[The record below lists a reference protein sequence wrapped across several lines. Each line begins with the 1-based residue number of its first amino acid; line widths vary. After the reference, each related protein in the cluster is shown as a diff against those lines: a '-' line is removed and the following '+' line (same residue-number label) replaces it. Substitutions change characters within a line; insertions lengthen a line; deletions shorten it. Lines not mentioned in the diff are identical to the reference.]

1 MDICS
6 HNGARLTLLS
16 PRVSTGMVSMCLQ
29 EPDQVCYDL
38 KYALRLCAEHGLQ
51 RACVHIYTTMGLYDE
66 AVDLALQFDTE
77 LAKQNA
83 DKPDKSNEELKKKL
97 WLKIARHVV
106 EKERDIKRA
115 MEFLQECPLLKI
127 EDILPFFPDFVTID
141 NFKDAICTSLQEYN
155 QHIESLKTE
164 MDEATESACEIRA
177 EINSFRGRYAVVRSQ
192 DKCSA
197 CGYPLMI
204 RAFYLFPC
212 AHRFHA
218 DCLVAE
224 VLPHLPDKVRARASE
239 LQHRLQAAAA
249 HNDHNN
255 VSPRHHHA
263 GALAAASAS
272 LLAAVSS
279 SLPVQHEQQS
289 LKEEL
294 DELVASECVYCGD
307 IMIRMVD
314 KPFVTDDEYDSVVQS
329 WL

>member
-1 MDICS
+1 M
-6 HNGARLTLLS
+6 
-16 PRVSTGMVSMCLQ
+16 
-29 EPDQVCYDL
+29 CYDL

-83 DKPDKSNEELKKKL
+83 DKPDDSEELKKKL

-106 EKERDIKRA
+106 EKEKNIERA

-155 QHIESLKTE
+155 RHIETLKSD
-164 MDEATESACEIRA
+164 MDEATASAREIRA
-177 EINSFRGRYAVVRSQ
+177 EINSFRNRYAVVRSQ

-197 CGYPLMI
+197 CGYPLMM

-212 AHRFHA
+212 GHKFHA

-224 VLPHLPDKVRARASE
+224 VLPHLPAAVGARASE
-239 LQHRLQAAAA
+239 LQRRIAA
-249 HNDHNN
+249 HSDP
-255 VSPRHHHA
+255 SPTH
-263 GALAAASAS
+263 AASTAS
-272 LLAAVSS
+272 
-279 SLPVQHEQQS
+279 PVQQEQS

-294 DELVASECVYCGD
+294 DQLVASECVYCGD
-307 IMIRMVD
+307 VMIRMVD
-314 KPFVTDDEYDSVVQS
+314 KPFVTDEDYESVIQS

>member
-1 MDICS
+1 
-6 HNGARLTLLS
+6 
-16 PRVSTGMVSMCLQ
+16 
-29 EPDQVCYDL
+29 VCYDL
-38 KYALRLCAEHGLQ
+38 KYALRLCAEHSLQ

-83 DKPDKSNEELKKKL
+83 DKPDDNEELKKKL

-106 EKERDIKRA
+106 EKEKNIERA

-155 QHIESLKTE
+155 KHIETLKTE
-164 MDEATESACEIRA
+164 MDEATGSAREIRA
-177 EINSFRGRYAVVRSQ
+177 EINSFRNRFAVVRSH

-197 CGYPLMI
+197 CGYPLMM

-212 AHRFHA
+212 SHKFHA

-224 VLPHLPDKVRARASE
+224 VLPHLPLSVSSRASE
-239 LQHRLQAAAA
+239 LQRRIAA
-249 HNDHNN
+249 HSDP
-255 VSPRHHHA
+255 SPTH
-263 GALAAASAS
+263 GTLAATTTS
-272 LLAAVSS
+272 
-279 SLPVQHEQQS
+279 PVQQEQS

-294 DELVASECVYCGD
+294 DKLVASECVYCGD
-307 IMIRMVD
+307 VMIRMVD
-314 KPFVTDDEYDSVVQS
+314 KPFVTDDDYDSVIQS

>member
-1 MDICS
+1 VC
-6 HNGARLTLLS
+6 
-16 PRVSTGMVSMCLQ
+16 VVQ

-83 DKPDKSNEELKKKL
+83 DKPDDNEELKKKL

-106 EKERDIKRA
+106 EKEKDIKRA

-155 QHIESLKTE
+155 RHIEALKTE
-164 MDEATESACEIRA
+164 MDEATESAREIRA
-177 EINSFRGRYAVVRSQ
+177 EINSFRNRYAVVRSQ

-197 CGYPLMI
+197 CGYPLMM

-212 AHRFHA
+212 GHKFHS

-224 VLPHLPDKVRARASE
+224 VLPHLPDTVRARATD
-239 LQHRLQAAAA
+239 LQRQIAA
-249 HNDHNN
+249 HADHADP
-255 VSPRHHHA
+255 SPTHTA
-263 GALAAASAS
+263 STLATPA
-272 LLAAVSS
+272 
-279 SLPVQHEQQS
+279 SLPVQQEQS
-289 LKEEL
+289 LKDKL

-314 KPFVTDDEYDSVVQS
+314 KPFVTDENYESVMQS

>member
-1 MDICS
+1 MVVLGSLIVCASDLFVACYI
-6 HNGARLTLLS
+6 NLLTYLL
-16 PRVSTGMVSMCLQ
+16 TYLHLCNMLQ
-29 EPDQVCYDL
+29 DAGQVCYDL
-38 KYALRLCAEHGLQ
+38 KYALRLCAEHGLH

-83 DKPDKSNEELKKKL
+83 DKPEDNEELKKKL

-106 EKERDIKRA
+106 EKEKDIEHA

-155 QHIESLKTE
+155 RHIEALKTE
-164 MDEATESACEIRA
+164 MDDATASAREIRA
-177 EINSFRGRYAVVRSQ
+177 EINGFRNRYAVVQSQ

-197 CGYPLMI
+197 CGYPLMM

-212 AHRFHA
+212 AHKFHA

-224 VLPHLPDKVRARASE
+224 VLPHLPASVSTRASE
-239 LQHRLQAAAA
+239 LQRRIAAAA
-249 HNDHNN
+249 HNDP
-255 VSPRHHHA
+255 SPTHA
-263 GALAAASAS
+263 SLAAASSATS
-272 LLAAVSS
+272 PA
-279 SLPVQHEQQS
+279 QQEQS

-294 DELVASECVYCGD
+294 DKLVASECVYCGD
-307 IMIRMVD
+307 VMIRMVD
-314 KPFVTDDEYDSVVQS
+314 KPFVTDEDYESVIHS

>member
-1 MDICS
+1 
-6 HNGARLTLLS
+6 
-16 PRVSTGMVSMCLQ
+16 
-29 EPDQVCYDL
+29 VCYDL

-83 DKPDKSNEELKKKL
+83 DKPDDNEELKKKL

-106 EKERDIKRA
+106 EKEKNIERA

-155 QHIESLKTE
+155 KHIETLKTE
-164 MDEATESACEIRA
+164 MDEATGSAREIRA
-177 EINSFRGRYAVVRSQ
+177 EINSFRNRFAVVRSQ

-197 CGYPLMI
+197 CGYPLMM

-212 AHRFHA
+212 GHKFHA

-224 VLPHLPDKVRARASE
+224 VLPHLPLSVSSRASE
-239 LQHRLQAAAA
+239 LQRRIAA
-249 HNDHNN
+249 HSDP
-255 VSPRHHHA
+255 SPTH
-263 GALAAASAS
+263 GTLAATATS
-272 LLAAVSS
+272 
-279 SLPVQHEQQS
+279 PVQQEQN

-294 DELVASECVYCGD
+294 DKLVASECVYCGD
-307 IMIRMVD
+307 VMIRMVD
-314 KPFVTDDEYDSVVQS
+314 KPFVTDEDYDSVIQS

>member
-1 MDICS
+1 
-6 HNGARLTLLS
+6 
-16 PRVSTGMVSMCLQ
+16 
-29 EPDQVCYDL
+29 VCYDL

-83 DKPDKSNEELKKKL
+83 DKPDDSEELKKKL

-106 EKERDIKRA
+106 EKEKNIERA

-155 QHIESLKTE
+155 RHIETLKSD
-164 MDEATESACEIRA
+164 MDEATASAREIRA
-177 EINSFRGRYAVVRSQ
+177 EINSFRNRYAVVRSQ

-197 CGYPLMI
+197 CGYPLMM

-212 AHRFHA
+212 GHKFHA

-224 VLPHLPDKVRARASE
+224 VLPHLPAAVGARASE
-239 LQHRLQAAAA
+239 LQRRIAA
-249 HNDHNN
+249 HSDP
-255 VSPRHHHA
+255 SPTH
-263 GALAAASAS
+263 AASTAS
-272 LLAAVSS
+272 
-279 SLPVQHEQQS
+279 PVQQEQS

-294 DELVASECVYCGD
+294 DQLVASECVYCGD
-307 IMIRMVD
+307 VMIRMVD
-314 KPFVTDDEYDSVVQS
+314 KPFVTDEDYESVIQS